1 MYKQFRK
8 KEIIEKSKIPEFMS
22 DDKSDEEDDA
32 NENIIDEIFRDVK
45 KDEMR

>member
-1 MYKQFRK
+1 
-8 KEIIEKSKIPEFMS
+8 MS

-32 NENIIDEIFRDVK
+32 NENIIDEIFTDVK